1 MAISQL
7 HNVTV
12 IEKSHW
18 KSYHHDAGYT
28 KRVRLL
34 DGEIVHTWAE
44 ADRDVVLDFMD
55 VDLLKLVLNESGLVS
70 KQFHVIFDLNHVTD
84 ISYTYKKAI
93 TELLFHWQPFLGVVC
108 FFNVCPSMS
117 IIVQSFSAVAPEN
130 FCVLQTETYQNA
142 LKNVMAFKAKELFSV
157 DSEING
163 LIQISETKR
172 NFLGALARMSWLN
185 MLDDPISIASSES
198 QHYPFFQAIEAFR
211 SDLKAKSLEKEIEIK
226 QLKQDYEARITLTII
241 KMNAQTEVGRKSI
254 HELEAQV
261 ATLKSRVA
269 AQDME
274 LTRVATAISE
284 KTNALR
290 NLLDQIHSL
299 EIDTNVKRKMTDE
312 CLKLLETETIEKRL
326 NIELTETDSHFLSK
340 LQKKHPNLNQRELRI
355 SLLVK
360 LNYDTVEIAHSVGIS
375 TRGMES
381 IRYRMHKK
389 LGLGKHESIKTYLS
403 DFSTAN

>member
-1 MAISQL
+1 MAIPKLQNL
-7 HNVTV
+7 TVT
-12 IEKSHW
+12 EKSHW
-18 KSYHHDAGYT
+18 KSHHPEANYT
-28 KRVRLL
+28 KQARIL
-34 DGEIVHTWAE
+34 DGDIVHTWAE
-44 ADRDVVLDFMD
+44 TDHDILLDFMD
-55 VDLLKLVLNESGLVS
+55 IDLLKLVLSESGLVS
-70 KQFHVIFDLNHVTD
+70 KQFHVIFDLKHVTD

-93 TELLFHWQPFLGVVC
+93 TELLFHWQPYIGVVC

-117 IIVQSFSAVAPEN
+117 IIVQSFSAVAPEH
-130 FCVLQTETYQNA
+130 FCVLQTETYQDA
-142 LKNVMAFKAKELFSV
+142 VKKVVAFKTKDPLSE
-157 DSEING
+157 DSEIAG
-163 LIQISETKR
+163 LIKTSETKR

-185 MLDDPISIASSES
+185 MLDDPISIATHDS

-211 SDLKAKSLEKEIEIK
+211 SDLKAKDIEKENELK
-226 QLKQDYEARITLTII
+226 QLKQDYETRITQTII
-241 KMNAQTEVGRKSI
+241 KMNAQAEVGKKSI
-254 HELEAQV
+254 HDLEAQV

-299 EIDTNVKRKMTDE
+299 DIDTDVKRKMTDD

-326 NIELTETDSHFLSK
+326 NIELTETDSYFLSK

-360 LNYDTVEIAHSVGIS
+360 LNYDTVEIARSVGIS

-381 IRYRMHKK
+381 IRYRMHKQ

-403 DFSTAN
+403 DFSTVV